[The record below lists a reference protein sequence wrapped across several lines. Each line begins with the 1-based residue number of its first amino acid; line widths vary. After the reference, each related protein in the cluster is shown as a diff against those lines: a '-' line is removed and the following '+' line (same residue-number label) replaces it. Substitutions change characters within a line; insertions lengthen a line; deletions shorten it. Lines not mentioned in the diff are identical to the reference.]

1 MIVDFGDYK
10 YYSLNNKDKNTYNG
24 LKNDAYKQLAFNP
37 TIFQNKIAEGDYQ
50 GAADYASNYKLNDVK
65 QQRQFD
71 NYISNIRREGR
82 ILSAIRQKVT
92 DPDDLAKIE
101 FADKVFVDGG
111 LETIQNNPYAK
122 KFANIKS
129 ALGNGYIFQDD
140 YGHKEKIVEAT
151 SLSIRFLPE
160 KQSLFGLDWLKKDN
174 TIASIEKFYAD
185 SGFTEAQLKAYG
197 VEISH
202 PNGDTVLKFDKS
214 NPLANKILY
223 YTPLYA
229 NRQHMRGTL
238 DGASDYR
245 VNING
250 YDKNGNL
257 IEYGLKLPVDDIGEL
272 QYIIKGSK
280 SKKEE
285 LFEINK
291 LTDKTYSSTVGAP
304 LDDNIEY
311 YNSLLQSGEIDET
324 EYKRIY
330 GRELDQISNAIRAIG
345 NEYEFYSNAYN
356 KKWTDRT
363 LDPIEDEA
371 KKVELINKI
380 SSAKTGTLHFHSM
393 VSNGK
398 IGTLISIDAVGKTDE
413 KLDNNPDNNNPE
425 NSIKDR
431 QYLIFIPGLFQD
443 LCQEKINQ
451 NTLTRA
457 AQEINSM
464 QDYSYGY
471 KLKDGSEVIP
481 DGQGTFIWENQ
492 TISADEAIRKINK
505 DMAIEDAENNLQ
517 YKFINKD
524 NGLIDGN
531 AYEQAAKQYAVAV
544 VNEMYPNN
552 PITSVEQAFNMKG
565 SGNLVSDEYASKIQ
579 YEDYDRLNE
588 VYDIYSYLM
597 NVINFYREK

>member
-10 YYSLNNKDKNTYNG
+10 YYSLNNRDKNTYNG

-101 FADKVFVDGG
+101 FADKVFIDGG

-129 ALGNGYIFQDD
+129 TLGNGYISLDD
-140 YGHKEKIVEAT
+140 YKHKKNIVEAT
-151 SLSIRFLPE
+151 SLSLRFLPE
-160 KQSLFGLDWLKKDN
+160 KQSLFGVDWLKKDN
-174 TIASIEKFYAD
+174 KIASIEKFYED

-223 YTPLYA
+223 YAPHINNHGYERA
-229 NRQHMRGTL
+229 TL
-238 DGASDYR
+238 DGSSEYT
-245 VNING
+245 VHVSS

-257 IEYGLKLPVDDIGEL
+257 IIGGPTALDYEIGDMKH
-272 QYIIKGSK
+272 IILRSK
-280 SKKEE
+280 SRKEE

-311 YNSLLQSGEIDET
+311 YNSLLESGEIDET
-324 EYKRIY
+324 EYKKMY
-330 GRELDQISNAIRAIG
+330 GRELDQISNAIRVIG

-380 SSAKTGTLHFHSM
+380 SSAKAGTLHFHSM

-425 NSIKDR
+425 NYIKDR
-431 QYLIFIPGLFQD
+431 QYLIFIPGLFQE

-492 TISADEAIRKINK
+492 TISSDEAIRKINK

>member
-10 YYSLNNKDKNTYNG
+10 YYSLNNRDKNTYNG

-50 GAADYASNYKLNDVK
+50 GAADYASNYKLTDIK

-92 DPDDLAKIE
+92 NSDDLAKIE
-101 FADKVFVDGG
+101 FADKVFIDGG

-122 KFANIKS
+122 KFANIKA
-129 ALGNGYIFQDD
+129 ALGNGYISPDD

-151 SLSIRFLPE
+151 SLSLRFLPE
-160 KQSLFGLDWLKKDN
+160 KQSLFGFDWLKKDN
-174 TIASIEKFYAD
+174 KIASIEKFYED

-223 YTPLYA
+223 HIPSVTNPQYE
-229 NRQHMRGTL
+229 RGTL
-238 DGASDYR
+238 DGSSEYTVD
-245 VNING
+245 VNS

-257 IEYGLKLPVDDIGEL
+257 IIGTDFVSDMSDLKR
-272 QYIIKGSK
+272 IILSSK
-280 SKKEE
+280 SRKEK
-285 LFEINK
+285 LFETNK

-311 YNSLLQSGEIDET
+311 YNSLLESGEIDET

-425 NSIKDR
+425 NYIKDR
-431 QYLIFIPGLFQD
+431 QYLIFIPGLFQE

-481 DGQGTFIWENQ
+481 DGQGTFVWENQ
-492 TISADEAIRKINK
+492 TISSDEAIRKINK

-524 NGLIDGN
+524 NGLIDIN

-544 VNEMYPNN
+544 VNEIYPNN
-552 PITSVEQAFNMKG
+552 PITNVEQAFNMKG